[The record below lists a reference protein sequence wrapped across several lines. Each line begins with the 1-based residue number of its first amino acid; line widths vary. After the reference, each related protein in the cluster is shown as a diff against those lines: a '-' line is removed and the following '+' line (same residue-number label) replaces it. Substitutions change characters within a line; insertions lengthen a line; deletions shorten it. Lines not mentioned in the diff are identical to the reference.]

1 MLLANMPDDGLANGS
16 LGTVVETGI
25 GSVTVLFDDTGL
37 EVEIEPKQWKVMKT
51 TVHESIGKDGK
62 PVQELENDVVG
73 TFTQIPLRLAFAI
86 TIHKSQGQTFER
98 CAVHSK
104 VFGAGMLY
112 VALSRC
118 TTFDG
123 LTVWPKIE
131 SSKLYANQSV
141 IDFYRSL
148 EQQTEEVKPAQMTI
162 EETTTDDM
170 VTLRCPRSIAER
182 VQGYIDALVQG
193 NAGQ

>member
-1 MLLANMPDDGLANGS
+1 M
-16 LGTVVETGI
+16 
-25 GSVTVLFDDTGL
+25 
-37 EVEIEPKQWKVMKT
+37 
-51 TVHESIGKDGK
+51 
-62 PVQELENDVVG
+62 QELENDVVG

-162 EETTTDDM
+162 QEASGSDDM
-170 VTLRCPRSIAER
+170 VTLSCPKSIAAR
-182 VQGYIDALVQG
+182 VQGYIAALLETRS
-193 NAGQ
+193 AS